1 VTVKTTVTVWVRL
14 PLVAVMVIVYVPG
27 GVWWKVRTSRVDVP
41 LPPGVSEMLLE
52 LRLSL
57 GLLDEQIAER
67 DTDPVNPFRL
77 PRSIVTLPELPA
89 ARFRELTLVVSVKST
104 TLTVTW
110 TE

>member
-1 VTVKTTVTVWVRL
+1 
-14 PLVAVMVIVYVPG
+14 MVIVYVPG

-41 LPPGVSEMLLE
+41 LLPEVSEMLLE

-57 GLLDEQIAER
+57 GLLGEHTADR
-67 DTDPVNPFRL
+67 DTVPMNPFRL

-89 ARFRELTLVVSVKST
+89 ARFRELTLVLSVKSA